1 MSEPAG
7 SDVRRNRIAAN
18 PIPYWLKG
26 GKTREVFD
34 EAFRDFRDIGFT
46 AVKADVPEG
55 MTPADIV
62 PKMLKRGVIVAAGLH
77 KDIKNSYFRI
87 GSLGITA
94 VDKSR
99 GDIDTILKALR
110 EALEEA
116 GYKFPA

>member
-1 MSEPAG
+1 M
-7 SDVRRNRIAAN
+7 
-18 PIPYWLKG
+18 
-26 GKTREVFD
+26 
-34 EAFRDFRDIGFT
+34 T
-46 AVKADVPEG
+46 AVYTPEG